1 MFSGSDAFL
10 VFDAAIA
17 SKAACTGTSAGL
29 LDVLRSFAED
39 FKSLRNECTGA
50 VIVKDE
56 D

>member
-1 MFSGSDAFL
+1 MFTGSDALF
-10 VFDAAIA
+10 VFVAAIA

-39 FKSLRNECTGA
+39 LKTLRNECTVA
-50 VIVKDE
+50 VIVKDK